1 MTNPATLLRT
11 TIAAGVI
18 ATAALAG
25 VAHADTRGETAK
37 YDAKTNTYCI
47 STMVTGSIIP
57 QRVCA
62 TRQEWIDRGA
72 TIAPTAQKQV
82 AAK

>member
-1 MTNPATLLRT
+1 MTIIATLFRS
-11 TIAAGVI
+11 TISAGVI

-37 YDAKTNTYCI
+37 FDRKTNTYCV

-57 QRVCA
+57 QRECA

-72 TIAPTAQKQV
+72 TITPAVQKQI